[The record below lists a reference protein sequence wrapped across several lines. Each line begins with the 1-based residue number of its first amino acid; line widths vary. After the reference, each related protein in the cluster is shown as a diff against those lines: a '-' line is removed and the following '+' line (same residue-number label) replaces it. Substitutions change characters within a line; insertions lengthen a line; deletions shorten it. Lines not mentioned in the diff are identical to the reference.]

1 MTMKNKRT
9 YKGDSLISFPD
20 EFTVIDIET
29 TGLSPEYDQI
39 IELSALKI
47 SNAEIIDS
55 FSSLVKPTPNDEGS
69 YVDDFIT
76 DLTGITNEM
85 LSAAPD
91 TIPTLQKYLS
101 FFKDDILVGHNVNFD
116 INFLYDYSE
125 MLFSK
130 PLSNNFVDTMR
141 ISRRLHP
148 EWDNHK
154 LETLSD
160 AYNIDYAGAHRSLFD
175 CHITLKCYDALRNDA
190 LMKYG
195 TLQSFTASCKKSYKK
210 SYKKYYNNVRSADIT
225 ATIENIDT
233 ENPLYGNVF
242 VFTGVLEKMSRRK
255 AMQIVVDHGGIN
267 ADSVTRKTNFLVLG
281 NNDYCPSIKDG
292 KSAKQ
297 KKAESYKLK
306 GRDIEIIPENVFY
319 DMLEEAGGS
328 HE

>member
-1 MTMKNKRT
+1 MRSKRK
-9 YKGDSLISFPD
+9 YKGSSLISFPD
-20 EFTVIDIET
+20 KFTIIDIET

-55 FSSLVKPTPNDEGS
+55 FSTLVKPEPYDDGT

-85 LSAAPD
+85 LSDAPD
-91 TIPTLQKYLS
+91 IVPALQKYL
-101 FFKDDILVGHNVNFD
+101 FFLGDDILLGHNVSFD

-125 MLFSK
+125 MLFSR

-148 EWDNHK
+148 DFHNHK
-154 LETLSD
+154 LATHSY
-160 AYNIDYAGAHRSLFD
+160 AYGIDYTDAPRSLSD

-195 TLQSFTASCKKSYKK
+195 TFESFINSCKTSYKK
-210 SYKKYYNNVRSADIT
+210 LRSADIT
-225 ATIENIDT
+225 ASTENIDT

-242 VFTGVLEKMSRRK
+242 VFTGILEKMSRNE

-267 ADSVTRKTNFLVLG
+267 ADSVTRKTNYLILG
-281 NNDYCPSIKDG
+281 NNDYCPLIKDG
-292 KSAKQ
+292 KSNKQ
-297 KKAESYKLK
+297 KKAESLK
-306 GRDIEIIPENVFY
+306 SKGQNIEIIPENVFY
-319 DMLEEAGGS
+319 DMLEETGGS